1 MKKFLAIAMG
11 VIFSAAT
18 LAQSEKY
25 QAAMKQNIDELEAAM
40 GKGTMPDLAN
50 IDLPVHVQIKSQR
63 GTSSLQIPSR

>member
-25 QAAMKQNIDELEAAM
+25 QAAMKQLL
-40 GKGTMPDLAN
+40 TVL
-50 IDLPVHVQIKSQR
+50 
-63 GTSSLQIPSR
+63 